1 MGTRAF
7 SQLVVRLRW
16 IVVAAWIVGAVAA
29 TLYLPSLQEA
39 ESSQLSDLVPE
50 DAEAVQTGRRS
61 AELFDVPVI
70 AQTAVVQRDPDGLSA
85 EAQARV
91 ADRAIEAREREDDGI
106 AFALPLLNTLELL
119 PGAREDSTTAITFL
133 FFEGDTSI
141 GDETSIARNWAA
153 IEAGEPDDALVGVT
167 GSVPARLAEWKEI
180 DSNLPWVTLATVL
193 VVFTILGLNFRALGA
208 PLVTLLAAA
217 VAYLVSIRVAPWVGE
232 QVGVSVPSDV
242 EPIMVVL
249 LLGIVTDYTVFFLA
263 GMRRRLLEGE
273 KRVDAALH
281 ATAINLP
288 IVVTAGLI
296 VACGAAALLAGRL
309 EFFRAFGPGMA
320 LTVMVGLAVSITLVP
335 ALLAIGGRGIF
346 WPSLGRPAPKEP
358 DEPSAEHARR
368 ASTWRDTLAEFATS
382 KPVAIVVLLVSLG
395 IVALASRGLADM
407 ELGFTSIRGLPSDA
421 EERQAAEAAGQG
433 FAPGIL
439 APTVLLVE
447 QESGPLDL
455 EALGRVERAL
465 EEQPG
470 VAGVVGPGDAV
481 ATEIPGLV
489 VSESAPAGRFLIV
502 LADEPHGG
510 PAIDTLE
517 RLRDDVPGLLD
528 QNGLGTATEGFT
540 GETALAAETV
550 RTLTGDLVR
559 IALAALAVNFLLLVL
574 FLRALVAPLY
584 LLLASALAFTATLG
598 LTTFVFQTLLGN
610 EELTYYVPFAV
621 AVLLVSLGSDYN
633 VFLVGRIWQEAEHVS
648 VRKAIAIAAPRASR
662 TIAVAGLALALSF
675 ATLAI
680 IPLRQFREFAF
691 AMTVG
696 VLLDAFVIR
705 ALLVPA
711 LVSIFGELSWWPAR
725 RRAAAR
731 SETQPS

>member
-1 MGTRAF
+1 M
-7 SQLVVRLRW
+7 RLRW
-16 IVVAAWIVGAVAA
+16 LVVAAWIAGAVAA

-50 DAEAVQTGRRS
+50 DAEAVQTGQRS

-70 AQTAVVQRDPDGLSA
+70 AQTAVVQRDPGGLSA

-91 ADRAIEAREREDDGI
+91 AERALEAREREDDGI
-106 AFALPLLNTLELL
+106 SFALPLLNTLQLL
-119 PGAREDSTTAITFL
+119 PGAREDGTSAITLL
-133 FFEGDTSI
+133 FFEGETSI
-141 GDETSIARNWAA
+141 GEETDIAHNWAA
-153 IEAGEPDDALVGVT
+153 TEISEPDDALVGVT
-167 GSVPARLAEWKEI
+167 GSVPARLAEWEEI

-193 VVFTILGLNFRALGA
+193 IVFGILALNFRALGA
-208 PLVTLLAAA
+208 PLVTLFAAA

-232 QVGVSVPSDV
+232 QAGVAMPSDV

-263 GMRRRLLEGE
+263 GMRRRLLAGE
-273 KRVDAALH
+273 LRVDAALQ
-281 ATAINLP
+281 ATSLNLP

-296 VACGAAALLAGRL
+296 VACGAAALLAGQL

-320 LTVMVGLAVSITLVP
+320 LTVLVGLAVSITLVP
-335 ALLAIGGRGIF
+335 ALLGIFGRALF
-346 WPSLGRPAPKEP
+346 WPSVGPSEQERAKEP
-358 DEPSAEHARR
+358 VVERVRR
-368 ASTWRDTLAEFATS
+368 RTWSDSLAEFATS
-382 KPVAIVVLLVSLG
+382 KPVAIVVLAVALG
-395 IVALASRGLADM
+395 AVALASKSLSEM
-407 ELGFTSIRGLPSDA
+407 ELGFTSIRGLPSEA
-421 EERQAAEAAGQG
+421 EERRAAEAAGQG

-447 QESGPLDL
+447 HESGQADI
-455 EALGRVERAL
+455 EALTRVERAL
-465 EEQPG
+465 EEEPG
-470 VAGVVGPGDAV
+470 IAGVVGPGDEIAR
-481 ATEIPGLV
+481 EIPSLV
-489 VSESAPAGRFLIV
+489 VSETAPAVRYLIV

-517 RLRDDVPGLLD
+517 RLRDDVPGLLRE
-528 QNGLGTATEGFT
+528 NGLEEATAGFT

-550 RTLTGDLVR
+550 RTLTGDLAR

-633 VFLVGRIWQEAEHVS
+633 VFLVGRIWQEAEQTS
-648 VRKAIAIAAPRASR
+648 VRRAIATAAPRASR

-680 IPLRQFREFAF
+680 IPLRQFHEFAF
-691 AMTVG
+691 AMTIG

-705 ALLVPA
+705 GLLVPA
-711 LVSIFGELSWWPAR
+711 LVSLFGEISWWPAR
-725 RRAAAR
+725 RRVAAR
-731 SETQPS
+731 SETPAS

>member
-1 MGTRAF
+1 VGSRAF
-7 SQLVVRLRW
+7 AQLVVRLRW
-16 IVVAAWIVGAVAA
+16 LVVAAWIAGAAAA
-29 TLYLPSLQEA
+29 TLYLPSLQAA

-50 DAEAVQTGRRS
+50 DAVSVQTGRRS

-70 AQTAVVQRDPDGLSA
+70 AQSAVVQRDPDGLSQG
-85 EAQARV
+85 AQERV
-91 ADRAIEAREREDDGI
+91 AERALAVREREDDGI
-106 AFALPLLNTLELL
+106 SFALPLLNTMRLI
-119 PGAREDSTTAITFL
+119 PGAREDGTTAITFL
-133 FFEGDTSI
+133 FFEGQTSI
-141 GDETSIARNWAA
+141 GEETSIAHRWA
-153 IEAGEPDDALVGVT
+153 ESEVGQPEDALVGIT
-167 GSVPARLAEWKEI
+167 GTVPARLAEWEEI
-180 DSNLPWVTLATVL
+180 DNNLAWVTLATVL
-193 VVFTILGLNFRALGA
+193 IVFGILALNFRALGA
-208 PLVTLLAAA
+208 PLVTLIAAA

-232 QVGVSVPSDV
+232 RAGVAMPSDV

-263 GMRRRLLEGE
+263 GMRRRLLAGE
-273 KRVDAALH
+273 RRVDAALG
-281 ATAINLP
+281 ATSLNLP

-296 VACGAAALLAGRL
+296 VAFGAAALLAGEL

-320 LTVMVGLAVSITLVP
+320 LTVLVGLAVSITLVP
-335 ALLAIGGRGIF
+335 ALLGIFGRALF
-346 WPSLGRPAPKEP
+346 WPSVGPSEKER
-358 DEPSAEHARR
+358 AEEAQVEREDRR
-368 ASTWRDTLAEFATS
+368 TWSDSLADFATS
-382 KPVAIVVLLVSLG
+382 KPVAVVVLAVALG
-395 IVALASRGLADM
+395 AVALASKSVSEL

-421 EERQAAEAAGQG
+421 EERKAAEAAGQG

-447 QESGPLDL
+447 QASGPPDL

-465 EEQPG
+465 EQEPG
-470 VAGVVGPGDAV
+470 IAGVVGPGDAL
-481 ATEIPGLV
+481 AEEIPSLV
-489 VSESAPAGRFLIV
+489 LSEAAPAARYLIV

-517 RLRDDVPGLLD
+517 RLRDDLPGLLRE
-528 QNGLGTATEGFT
+528 NGLGDATAGFT

-550 RTLTGDLVR
+550 ETLTGDLGR

-598 LTTFVFQTLLGN
+598 LTTWVFQTLLGN

-621 AVLLVSLGSDYN
+621 AVLLISLGSDYN
-633 VFLVGRIWQEAEHVS
+633 VFLVGRIWQDAEHVS
-648 VRKAIAIAAPRASR
+648 VHRAIATAAPRASR
-662 TIAVAGLALALSF
+662 TIAVAGVALALSF

-705 ALLVPA
+705 ALVVPA
-711 LVSIFGELSWWPAR
+711 LVSIFGEASWWPAR
-725 RRAAAR
+725 RRAEPR
-731 SETQPS
+731 GETQPS

>member
-1 MGTRAF
+1 VGSRAF
-7 SQLVVRLRW
+7 AQLVVRLRW
-16 IVVAAWIVGAVAA
+16 LVVAAWIAGAAAA
-29 TLYLPSLQEA
+29 TLYLPSLQAA

-50 DAEAVQTGRRS
+50 DAVSVQTGRRS

-70 AQTAVVQRDPDGLSA
+70 AQSAVVQRDPDGLSQG
-85 EAQARV
+85 AQERV
-91 ADRAIEAREREDDGI
+91 AERALAVREREDDGI
-106 AFALPLLNTLELL
+106 SFALPLLNTMRLI
-119 PGAREDSTTAITFL
+119 PGAREDGSTAITFL
-133 FFEGDTSI
+133 FFEGQTSI
-141 GDETSIARNWAA
+141 GEETSIAHRWA
-153 IEAGEPDDALVGVT
+153 ESEVGQPEDALVGIT
-167 GSVPARLAEWKEI
+167 GTVPARLAEWEEI
-180 DSNLPWVTLATVL
+180 DNNLAWVTLATVL
-193 VVFTILGLNFRALGA
+193 IVFGILALNFRALGA
-208 PLVTLLAAA
+208 PLVTLIAAA

-232 QVGVSVPSDV
+232 RAGVAMPSDV

-263 GMRRRLLEGE
+263 GMRRRLLAGE
-273 KRVDAALH
+273 RRVDAALG
-281 ATAINLP
+281 ATSLNLP

-296 VACGAAALLAGRL
+296 VAFGAAALLAGEL

-320 LTVMVGLAVSITLVP
+320 LTVLVGLAVSITLVP
-335 ALLAIGGRGIF
+335 ALLGIFGRALF
-346 WPSLGRPAPKEP
+346 WPSVGPSEKER
-358 DEPSAEHARR
+358 AEEAQVEREDRR
-368 ASTWRDTLAEFATS
+368 TWSDSLADFATS
-382 KPVAIVVLLVSLG
+382 KPVAVVVLAVALG
-395 IVALASRGLADM
+395 AVALASKSVSEL

-421 EERQAAEAAGQG
+421 EERKAAEAAGQG

-447 QESGPLDL
+447 QASGPPDL

-465 EEQPG
+465 EQEPG
-470 VAGVVGPGDAV
+470 IAGVVGPGDAL
-481 ATEIPGLV
+481 AEEIPSLV
-489 VSESAPAGRFLIV
+489 LSEAAPAARYLIV

-517 RLRDDVPGLLD
+517 RLRDDLPGLLRE
-528 QNGLGTATEGFT
+528 NGLGDATAGFT

-550 RTLTGDLVR
+550 ETLTGDLGR

-598 LTTFVFQTLLGN
+598 LTTWVFQTLLGN

-621 AVLLVSLGSDYN
+621 AVLLISLGSDYN
-633 VFLVGRIWQEAEHVS
+633 VFLVGRIWQNAEHVS
-648 VRKAIAIAAPRASR
+648 VHRAIATAAPRASR
-662 TIAVAGLALALSF
+662 TIAVAGVALALSF

-705 ALLVPA
+705 ALVVPA
-711 LVSIFGELSWWPAR
+711 LVSIFGEASWWPAR
-725 RRAAAR
+725 RRAEPR
-731 SETQPS
+731 GETQPS